1 MSPFEQAGLQFLQA
15 SLVCAV
21 AGAGVWAAL
30 WLALRHWPAL
40 AAQRWAWLLPQLMI
54 AATFILMLAPQS
66 GKFSLVPAIDMNES
80 QAPPARLPA
89 ALVDDGSDA
98 LPGDD
103 GGAEW
108 LLRGAQLW
116 LLVYVAGLGLAGHRL
131 MRARHVLRGLRH
143 AASEVVAPHLHA
155 GLRCLPAD
163 MPALTVYEIDAPVSP
178 MLIGLRKPC
187 LLLPRHLRSFDA
199 QQQQLV
205 IAHELTHLR
214 RHDPLWMAA
223 STILQTM
230 LWFHPVMRKLGHQ
243 LTWAQEL
250 SCDQQVLRGRAP
262 AQRQA
267 YAAALLAQLKLQQV
281 SFGAAMAFGAHGG
294 ALAARILLIRQNG
307 GPGVGAV
314 ARCAVVGV
322 LTAILAGSLVL
333 RPALAWSSV
342 DSPAR
347 SAPAPLQWQRPLA
360 QLRVSSF
367 FGSVLSI
374 RKQGHRGIDFAVS
387 TGTPVMASADG
398 VVVSSADTFEGQAK
412 YGKAILIDHGGKM
425 TTLYAHLDQRRV
437 ATGDTVRAGQV
448 IGLSGAT
455 GKVTGPHLHFEMR
468 KDGLPIDPETL
479 MPGLAAN
486 ATPAALK
493 ARLSP

>member
-15 SLVCAV
+15 SIGCAV
-21 AGAGVWAAL
+21 AGAAVWAAL
-30 WLALRHWPAL
+30 WLALRHAPAL

-54 AATFILMLAPQS
+54 AATFLLMLAPQS
-66 GKFSLVPAIDMNES
+66 GKFSLVPAIDMS
-80 QAPPARLPA
+80 VAQARPAPLPA
-89 ALVDDGSDA
+89 ALADDGSDA
-98 LPGDD
+98 LLSDGD
-103 GGAEW
+103 GAGW

-116 LLVYVAGLGLAGHRL
+116 LLVYVAGLGLAGHRW
-131 MRARHVLRGLRH
+131 MRARRVLRGLRH

-155 GLRCLPAD
+155 GLYSLPAD
-163 MPALTVYEIDAPVSP
+163 MRALTVFEIDAPVSP
-178 MLIGLRKPC
+178 MLIGVRKPC
-187 LLLPRHLRSFDA
+187 LLLPRHLRNFDA

-205 IAHELTHLR
+205 VAHELTHLR
-214 RHDPLWMAA
+214 RRDPLWMAA

-230 LWFHPVMRKLGHQ
+230 LWFHPVMRRLGHQ

-250 SCDQQVLRGRAP
+250 SCDQQVLRGRAQG
-262 AQRQA
+262 QRQA

-281 SFGAAMAFGAHGG
+281 SFGAAMAFGAHGS

-307 GPGVGAV
+307 GPGVGTV
-314 ARCAVVGV
+314 ARCAVIGA
-322 LTAILAGSLVL
+322 LAAILAGSLLL
-333 RPALAWSSV
+333 RPALAWST
-342 DSPAR
+342 DSPPAL
-347 SAPAPLQWQRPLA
+347 SAPAPQRWQGPLA
-360 QLRVSSF
+360 QMRVSSF

-374 RKQGHRGIDFAVS
+374 RKGGHRGIDFGTR

-398 VVVSSADTFEGQAK
+398 VVVSSADTFDGQAK
-412 YGKAILIDHGGKM
+412 YGKTILIDHGGKM

-437 ATGDTVRAGQV
+437 AAGDTVRAGQV

-468 KDGLPIDPETL
+468 KDSQPINPETL
-479 MPGLAAN
+479 IAGLAAN